1 MEEKQSVNKPK
12 DFIRRHPILFNLL
25 IIILVGGGMIWMA
38 LIGLDIWTGH
48 GKYEVVPNIKGM
60 SFSQASSALEAAGL
74 KAELSDSIYD
84 VDALPGTVL
93 EQSPRANTKVK
104 PNRTVYLTTT
114 AFSPKLVT
122 VPVLTDMSVRTAKSA
137 LEGLGI
143 KDIVITH
150 IPSEFKDLV
159 MGARYAGKQLE
170 PGTRIPITSTVIL
183 EVGEGI
189 SAESDSLDLDDDNF
203 DFDPEYSD

>member
-1 MEEKQSVNKPK
+1 MEEKKSTNQPMNFMK
-12 DFIRRHPILFNLL
+12 RHPILFNLL
-25 IIILVGGGMIWMA
+25 LIILVGFGVVWMA

-48 GKYEVVPNIKGM
+48 GKFEIVPDIKGM
-60 SFSQASSALEAAGL
+60 TYDQAATALEAAGL
-74 KAELSDSIYD
+74 KAELSDSMYE
-84 VDALPGTVL
+84 ATKLPGTVL

-114 AFSPKLVT
+114 AFSPKMVT

-143 KDIVITH
+143 KEISVTYV
-150 IPSEFKDLV
+150 PSEFKDLV
-159 MGARYAGKQLE
+159 MGARSNGKPLE
-170 PGTRIPITSTVIL
+170 PGARIPITSRVTL

-189 SAESDSLDLDDDNF
+189 SSDVDSLDIYDESP
-203 DFDPEYSD
+203 DFDPDYSE